1 MRRKRAENF
10 VSPLSWSASGR
21 ADGQR
26 VDTGMV
32 EGQCLLISV
41 VTSMHFFEL
50 TAVFDISAYVCAITF
65 LWCGPL
71 FLLLL
76 STWGI
81 FFFFFFKH
89 PLKL

>member
-21 ADGQR
+21 AEAQR

-65 LWCGPL
+65 LWFGPL

-81 FFFFFFKH
+81 FFFFLNI
-89 PLKL
+89 P